1 MTLATLVVSTAL
13 LQAPTLPLT
22 ASPTRP
28 LGTLREQAAV
38 EQEWLRYRLDSVL
51 PRLMRQYHVA
61 MWVVPMRE
69 YNEDPVFWS
78 LVSATT
84 FFARRRTIYVFYDRG
99 PERGVER
106 LALGGTSQGG
116 VYDAYHAKEAIDP
129 SIGRRPELVGQA
141 QWDLLRRVIEE
152 RDPQTIAVDISRAH
166 AFSDGLSAGEW
177 EQLEAVLPAPYRGRI
192 VRAERLALEYQEI
205 RAPGMLPAYRR
216 LMEVVWGVIDTAF
229 SSRVITPGRTTTDDV
244 AWWMRQRVNDLGFGT
259 WFHTDVDVQRRGR
272 DLSDSGA
279 VVIQRGDVLH
289 CDFGITALGLNT
301 DTQHM
306 GYVLRRGEQDVP
318 EGLKQALENSNRL
331 QDILLAEMRPG
342 RTGNE
347 VLAAALAQ
355 MRAAGINGTIYTHPI
370 GDRGHGAGPL
380 IGLWD
385 HQEGV
390 PERGDVLHC
399 DFGITALGL
408 NTDTQHMGYVLR
420 RGEND
425 VPEGLKRALEN
436 SNRLQDILLAE
447 MRPARTG
454 NDVLAAALAQ
464 MRAAGINGTIYTHPI
479 GDRGHGAGPLI
490 GLWDHQEG
498 VPERGDVPLVPNS
511 WFSIELQATTPVPE
525 WDSQGVRSAQ
535 EEDAELGADGR
546 MHWILRRQTEF
557 HIVK

>member
-1 MTLATLVVSTAL
+1 MMLAAFVLSTLLVQSPGSG
-13 LQAPTLPLT
+13 PTLTP
-22 ASPTRP
+22 SPTRP

-38 EQEWLRYRLDSVL
+38 QQAWLRYRLDSVL

-84 FFARRRTIYVFYDRG
+84 FFARRRTIYVFSDRG
-99 PERGVER
+99 PAAGVER

-116 VYDAYHAKEAIDP
+116 LYDAYHAQETIDP

-152 RDPQTIAVDISRAH
+152 RDPLTIAVDMSTAH

-177 EQLEAVLPAPYRGRI
+177 EQLQAVLPERYRARI
-192 VRAERLALEYQEI
+192 VRAESLPLEYQEI
-205 RAPGMLPAYRR
+205 RAPAMLPVYRR
-216 LMEVVWGVIDTAF
+216 LMTVVWGVIDTAF
-229 SSRVITPGRTTTDDV
+229 SNKVVTPGKTTTDDV

-259 WFHTDVDVQRRGR
+259 WFHTDVDVQRRGV
-272 DLSDSGA
+272 DLADSGA

-306 GYVLRRGEQDVP
+306 GYVLRPGERDVP
-318 EGLKQALENSNRL
+318 AGLKQVLQNSNRL

-342 RTGNE
+342 RTGND
-347 VLAAALAQ
+347 VLVAALAQ
-355 MRAAGINGTIYTHPI
+355 MRAAGITGTIYSHPI

-390 PERGDVLHC
+390 PG
-399 DFGITALGL
+399 
-408 NTDTQHMGYVLR
+408 
-420 RGEND
+420 
-425 VPEGLKRALEN
+425 
-436 SNRLQDILLAE
+436 
-447 MRPARTG
+447 
-454 NDVLAAALAQ
+454 
-464 MRAAGINGTIYTHPI
+464 
-479 GDRGHGAGPLI
+479 
-490 GLWDHQEG
+490 
-498 VPERGDVPLVPNS
+498 RGDVPLVPRS
-511 WFSIELQATTPVPE
+511 WFSIELQATTPLPE
-525 WDSQGVRSAQ
+525 WGNQPVRSAQ
-535 EEDAELGADGR
+535 EEDAELGADGQMR
-546 MHWILRRQTEF
+546 WILRRQTEF
-557 HIVK
+557 HVVK